1 MVPKRSKLEI
11 FLDILK
17 AVSNGTHKPTRIM
30 YKSNLSWK
38 PLKKTLESMIKQGLI
53 KEEKNRI
60 QSTYYIT
67 DKGKEILNY
76 FKEVTK
82 LLEIK

>member
-1 MVPKRSKLEI
+1 MVPKRSMLEI

-53 KEEKNRI
+53 TEEKNGI
-60 QSTYYIT
+60 QSTYYVT